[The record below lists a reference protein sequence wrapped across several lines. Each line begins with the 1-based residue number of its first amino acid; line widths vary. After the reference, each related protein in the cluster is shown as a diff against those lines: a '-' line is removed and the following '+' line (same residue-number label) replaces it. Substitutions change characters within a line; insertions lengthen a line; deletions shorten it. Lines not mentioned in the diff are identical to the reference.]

1 MKVLINK
8 LCWCVHR
15 ALCRVGVHAPE
26 EVFTFDEEAED
37 FVTRDWFCAVCTK
50 EWEEK

>member
-1 MKVLINK
+1 MRALLNK

-15 ALCRVGVHAPE
+15 ALCYVGVHAVERIHTFNE
-26 EVFTFDEEAED
+26 EKAD
-37 FVTRDWFCAVCTK
+37 FIVDGSFCAVCIK